1 MSSLKRRMLFGLFSL
16 ALLSV
21 CFWTGYEFLNLARMK
36 KDKKAA
42 HDFCSAVKIGM
53 PTVDAVALA
62 NSNRH
67 KRQITVAADEMLVHF
82 GQKCDCRISFS
93 DKKQVAK
100 RLAAAAEAAED
111 RSMQTIIGKVAMQ

>member
-1 MSSLKRRMLFGLFSL
+1 MSSLKRRMLFGLFGL

-42 HDFCSAVKIGM
+42 HDFCAAVKTGM

-62 NSNRH
+62 NSNQH
-67 KRQITVAADEMLVHF
+67 KRQITFAADEMHVRF
-82 GQKCDCRISFS
+82 GPKCDCRISFVDEKTS
-93 DKKQVAK
+93 G
-100 RLAAAAEAAED
+100 
-111 RSMQTIIGKVAMQ
+111 QTAGCAR